1 MNFDKQ
7 YQKQEEKVERALFEP
22 NYNSMSSMAENEDML
37 QTRKNKPTADYRTP
51 LGSENGHDYQSRS
64 SSTGETNSATK
75 KRRKKNN
82 IRTETD
88 EIKRLN
94 ERLHQP
100 ESTKK
105 QDPNTYNSML
115 QVGEGFYNQARLI
128 DDLIARTE
136 EDIRQQRATI
146 EDKEERKRKYKEIC
160 EAIYIAVENLNQQS
174 VAIRKSLTSDC
185 EQSTGYDNQQSP
197 NIVTTD
203 KGREGTMRHD
213 NAVMIANNDADTAT
227 SP

>member
-22 NYNSMSSMAENEDML
+22 NYNSMSSRAENEDML
-37 QTRKNKPTADYRTP
+37 QTRKNNPTADYRTP

-64 SSTGETNSATK
+64 GSTGETNSTTK

-174 VAIRKSLTSDC
+174 VAICKSLTSDC
-185 EQSTGYDNQQSP
+185 EQSTGYDNHQNP

-203 KGREGTMRHD
+203 KGRDSTMCHD